1 MNLPEL
7 PLDKANHALY
17 GAGIACAVSFYS
29 PEVAASVVGAAAV
42 LKEASD
48 AWLNYRATG
57 NWRTGPHGVELN
69 DALATMF
76 GGVLVLLPQ
85 LVKPWL

>member
-7 PLDKANHALY
+7 PLDKANHAVY
-17 GAGIACAVSFYS
+17 GAAIGCVVSFYN
-29 PEVAASVVGAAAV
+29 PTLAAAVVAALAV

-48 AWLNYRATG
+48 AFLNYRATG

-76 GGVLVLLPQ
+76 GGALVLLPQ
-85 LVKPWL
+85 LVKL